1 MPEAEKYF
9 DEAVN
14 VFGPRIELFNAVLS
28 AYARLNL
35 FPEALKLLD
44 RIPHEGFE
52 VIDKRAS
59 VSRCICFSSSSFL
72 LPLYYYIIRAEVS
85 QFLLSIFIA

>member
-1 MPEAEKYF
+1 MLILSFFSRVQMMPEAEKYF
-9 DEAVN
+9 DEAVH
-14 VFGPRIELFNAVLS
+14 VFGPRIELFNAVLG

-52 VIDKRAS
+52 VNMNTIH
-59 VSRCICFSSSSFL
+59 L
-72 LPLYYYIIRAEVS
+72 
-85 QFLLSIFIA
+85 